1 MKKVNIIYWITT
13 GFIFLFE
20 GVMPAF
26 TSQSELAKQGITALG
41 YPLYFGTLLAIFKV
55 LGALTLT
62 LPMIK
67 GRLKEW
73 AYAGFTFNLIS
84 AAISNTVVYGF
95 GLSPLLPIIVLA
107 ILSVSY
113 ICYRKRLNYT
123 AIKSVRHTSFAM

>member
-26 TSQSELAKQGITALG
+26 TFQSEMARQGITGLG
-41 YPLYFGTLLAIFKV
+41 YPMYFGSLLAFFKIA
-55 LGALTLT
+55 GSLTLI

-73 AYAGFTFNLIS
+73 AYAGFTFNFIS
-84 AAISNTVVYGF
+84 AAVSNAIVYGF
-95 GLSPLLPIIVLA
+95 GFAPLLPVIVLA
-107 ILSVSY
+107 ILAISY
-113 ICYRKRLNYT
+113 TCYRKRLNDT
-123 AIKSVRHTSFAM
+123 SGKTITHTSFAV